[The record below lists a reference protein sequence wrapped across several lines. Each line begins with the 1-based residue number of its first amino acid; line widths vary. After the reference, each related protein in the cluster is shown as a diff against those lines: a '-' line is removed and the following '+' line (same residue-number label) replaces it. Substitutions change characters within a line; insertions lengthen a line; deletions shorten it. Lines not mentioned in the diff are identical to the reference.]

1 MIHSFS
7 LLPCCSSLLP
17 SLQLSRTSAQ
27 ESRQLL
33 LHLHWLICRC
43 FTYKIPANNRPS
55 VFEFL
60 WTAIEATRFQ
70 WIGVPLTDSALSIP
84 DREHAISDA
93 KLIIA
98 IINMASIEIRV
109 ECDYLYK
116 EVIQSYNES
125 GEKQQKDK
133 TEANHS
139 VALRNLFVRME
150 GRNHG

>member
-1 MIHSFS
+1 
-7 LLPCCSSLLP
+7 
-17 SLQLSRTSAQ
+17 
-27 ESRQLL
+27 
-33 LHLHWLICRC
+33 
-43 FTYKIPANNRPS
+43 
-55 VFEFL
+55 
-60 WTAIEATRFQ
+60 
-70 WIGVPLTDSALSIP
+70 
-84 DREHAISDA
+84 
-93 KLIIA
+93 
-98 IINMASIEIRV
+98 MASIEIRV